1 MSSLGC
7 AAVDAPG
14 NSGRSGG
21 GGSSAGSAG
30 TFGGGGSISI
40 GGFGGS
46 GQSGTCVNLQCQQ
59 DNCTRGACTQTTP
72 CPNGAK
78 TTVSGVVTDPAGKTP
93 LYNVV
98 VYVPN
103 EPLAELPT
111 GASCD
116 TCASPYS
123 GRPIAA
129 ALTDSAGRFSIEHVP
144 IGDNI
149 PLVIQIGKWRR
160 AVTVPS
166 VAACADTPVGAA
178 LTHLPSK
185 ARMNRVVQNPD
196 TELQQIQIGLYPNS
210 GGLPIIVN
218 DQMIGAIGV
227 GGSAPRLAEGWS
239 DEICAH
245 KALTEVLGP
254 QPPLIQDLPPRA
266 AVNRGNAPVP
276 TFNLPQNVT
285 PKSSLPPEFVV
296 SGRAAAAIFDGNQIS
311 GEAAKKIA
319 RTCRAWGAEKGGAA
333 SIYIFDTHGTLVHQE
348 RGDGMLYNNMHTSML
363 KAQTALQ
370 TRQPTSIRDA
380 QLSNDP
386 SGLPRQLVQFG
397 FFTNSGGLPIVV
409 DGEMIGAIGV
419 GGLAGARADEN
430 CAIEGLKAV
439 FGNRALLPIYPK
451 NP

>member
-1 MSSLGC
+1 MKRIHFGVG
-7 AAVDAPG
+7 ATVQI
-14 NSGRSGG
+14 RSGHRLRRPFHTWPV
-21 GGSSAGSAG
+21 SARWVSLLCVALIVTATASAQIAQTSPFVVSG
-30 TFGGGGSISI
+30 EAAKRIHDFSMINLATAERIADACENFARKENVGISI
-40 GGFGGS
+40 YILDNEGNHVYMHRMD
-46 GQSGTCVNLQCQQ
+46 GQGY
-59 DNCTRGACTQTTP
+59 
-72 CPNGAK
+72 
-78 TTVSGVVTDPAGKTP
+78 VSIVT
-93 LYNVV
+93 
-98 VYVPN
+98 
-103 EPLAELPT
+103 AEMKART
-111 GASCD
+111 
-116 TCASPYS
+116 
-123 GRPIAA
+123 
-129 ALTDSAGRFSIEHVP
+129 
-144 IGDNI
+144 
-149 PLVIQIGKWRR
+149 
-160 AVTVPS
+160 AV
-166 VAACADTPVGAA
+166 
-178 LTHLPSK
+178 LTHQPSK

-196 TELQQIQIGLYPNS
+196 TELQQIQIGLYPNA

-227 GGSAPRLAEGWS
+227 GGSPPRLEEGWS

-333 SIYIFDTHGTLVHQE
+333 SIYIFDTNGTLVHQE

-419 GGLAGARADEN
+419 GGLTGAGDDEN

-439 FGNRALLPIYPK
+439 FGNRALLPTYPK
-451 NP
+451 N

>member
-1 MSSLGC
+1 VALIFTATASAQIAPSSPFVVSGE
-7 AAVDAPG
+7 AAKRIHDFSMINLATAERIADACFNFARKHNVG
-14 NSGRSGG
+14 
-21 GGSSAGSAG
+21 
-30 TFGGGGSISI
+30 ISI
-40 GGFGGS
+40 YILDNEGNHVYMHRMD
-46 GQSGTCVNLQCQQ
+46 GQGYLNI
-59 DNCTRGACTQTTP
+59 
-72 CPNGAK
+72 
-78 TTVSGVVTDPAGKTP
+78 VT
-93 LYNVV
+93 
-98 VYVPN
+98 
-103 EPLAELPT
+103 AEMKART
-111 GASCD
+111 
-116 TCASPYS
+116 
-123 GRPIAA
+123 
-129 ALTDSAGRFSIEHVP
+129 
-144 IGDNI
+144 
-149 PLVIQIGKWRR
+149 
-160 AVTVPS
+160 AV
-166 VAACADTPVGAA
+166 
-178 LTHLPSK
+178 LTHQPSK

-196 TELQQIQIGLYPNS
+196 TELQQIQIGFYPNA

-227 GGSAPRLAEGWS
+227 GGSAPRLAQGWS

-245 KALTEVLGP
+245 KALTEVLGS

-266 AVNRGNAPVP
+266 VVNRGNAPVP
-276 TFNLPQNVT
+276 TFNLPPNVT

-319 RTCRAWGAEKGGAA
+319 RTCRDWGAARGGAV

-419 GGLAGARADEN
+419 GGLTGDRRVDEN

-439 FGNRALLPIYPK
+439 FGNRVLLPVYP
-451 NP
+451 PASAR